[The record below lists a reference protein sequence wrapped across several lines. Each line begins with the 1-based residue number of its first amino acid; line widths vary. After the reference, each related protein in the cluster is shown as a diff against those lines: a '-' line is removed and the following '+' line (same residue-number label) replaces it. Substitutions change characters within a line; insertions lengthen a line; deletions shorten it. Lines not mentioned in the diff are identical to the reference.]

1 MSDAIREMDATGQ
14 AELVSSGEV
23 SPRELVD
30 IAINRAKE
38 VNPEVNAIIAP
49 LYEEAVTAS
58 EGELPEGPFQGVP
71 FIFKDL
77 GAGLQGQPFH
87 MGNRLL
93 KERDFRVPFD
103 TTLGARFREA
113 GLVTIGR
120 SNTPEFGILP
130 TTEPVAYGASKNP
143 WDPTRSTGGSSG
155 GSAAAVAAGIVPMA
169 HASDGGGSIRIPA
182 SSCGLVGL
190 KASRARVSQ
199 GPLVGD
205 TMSGLVTELVVSKS
219 LRDTA
224 AMLDW
229 VQGPQPGDPYGC
241 PDPEHPYVE
250 DLEIDPGKLKVGVL
264 TTSMTGDELSPAVIE
279 AARAAGLKLEALGHD
294 VSEPELPEAGDSV
307 DLYDTF
313 ITRWAAGMSQTCS
326 IIEVIAGRD
335 LTTDDVEPLTW
346 ALFQR
351 GREESG
357 AQYLSAIQ
365 QHQLLARM
373 IAALY
378 RNELNPDGY
387 DLLLT
392 PTLGAVPP
400 KLGHFDQFGPDPM
413 DAMAKARAHATF
425 TGAFNAT
432 GQPAISLPLEVSAEG
447 LPIGIQLVAPM
458 WREDRLIQ
466 ISSQLEKA
474 HPWADRRAKLFSAQ

>member
-1 MSDAIREMDATGQ
+1 
-14 AELVSSGEV
+14 
-23 SPRELVD
+23 
-30 IAINRAKE
+30 
-38 VNPEVNAIIAP
+38 
-49 LYEEAVTAS
+49 
-58 EGELPEGPFQGVP
+58 
-71 FIFKDL
+71 
-77 GAGLQGQPFH
+77 
-87 MGNRLL
+87 
-93 KERDFRVPFD
+93 
-103 TTLGARFREA
+103 
-113 GLVTIGR
+113 
-120 SNTPEFGILP
+120 
-130 TTEPVAYGASKNP
+130 
-143 WDPTRSTGGSSG
+143 
-155 GSAAAVAAGIVPMA
+155 
-169 HASDGGGSIRIPA
+169 
-182 SSCGLVGL
+182 
-190 KASRARVSQ
+190 
-199 GPLVGD
+199 
-205 TMSGLVTELVVSKS
+205 MSGLVTELVVSKS

-241 PDPEHPYVE
+241 PAPERPYVE
-250 DLEIDPGKLKVGVL
+250 DLEIEPGKLKVVVL

-378 RNELNPDGY
+378 RNDLNPDGY
-387 DLLLT
+387 DLLL
-392 PTLGAVPP
+392 L
-400 KLGHFDQFGPDPM
+400 
-413 DAMAKARAHATF
+413 
-425 TGAFNAT
+425 
-432 GQPAISLPLEVSAEG
+432 SL
-447 LPIGIQLVAPM
+447 IHI
-458 WREDRLIQ
+458 
-466 ISSQLEKA
+466 
-474 HPWADRRAKLFSAQ
+474 